1 MASNPNYLSLY
12 GCVNYN
18 GQPVDYTKITG
29 LAGTGA
35 LQWDVPTEQIVWV
48 RLSQAQNVSGTLVP
62 AFEVM
67 IQNTSGLSAQVVY
80 LYCYTGFATIIN
92 FNGGFIAMGTETPFT
107 HYVNLI
113 SMNGYTL
120 VNQAGTTNLAQGM
133 LINDRFVTG
142 NAGRRYQTS
151 TNSTFVKVKFSNKL
165 VADTFEFSG
174 NQTTAGSY
182 QLFYT
187 ASA

>member
-12 GCVNYN
+12 GAVNIN
-18 GQPVDYTKITG
+18 GEPIDYTKNPI
-29 LAGTGA
+29 LR
-35 LQWDVPTEQIVWV
+35 DVTTEQIVWV
-48 RLSQAQNVSGTLVP
+48 RLSQAQNAAGTLVP

-67 IQNTSGLSAQVVY
+67 VQSVDSLFSQVIY
-80 LYCYTGFATIIN
+80 LYTYTGFATIIN

-107 HYVNLI
+107 HYVNLV
-113 SMNGYTL
+113 SMNYNTL

-142 NAGRRYQTS
+142 KNGRRYNPS
-151 TNSTFVKVKFSNKL
+151 SNSTFVKVKFSNKL
-165 VADTFEFSG
+165 VADTFEFDG